1 MKPKMVGKDRK
12 VKGLKYSKFSISYSN
27 TTLLNRKNKI
37 IFRRIFAKENVR
49 EIK

>member
-1 MKPKMVGKDRK
+1 MVGKDMK

-37 IFRRIFAKENVR
+37 LFKRIFAKENAR